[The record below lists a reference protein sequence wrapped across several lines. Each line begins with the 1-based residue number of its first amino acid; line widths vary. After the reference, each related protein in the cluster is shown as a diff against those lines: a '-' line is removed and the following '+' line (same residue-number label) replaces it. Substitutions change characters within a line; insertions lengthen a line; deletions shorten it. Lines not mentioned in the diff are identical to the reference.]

1 MNDNPDHPVRRA
13 PGQRW
18 HGRRASLAVAGLM
31 IVAALVAACG
41 GGPASS
47 RAAQGASGSPAAS
60 GSSSG
65 STYRS
70 DLAYAAC
77 IRSHGVPK
85 FPDPKPNGGF
95 TMTTNPHDPQLQ
107 AAQRACASLLPAGQQ
122 QQTTG
127 HFTPQQVAQLLTYAR
142 CMRSHGILNFPDPTS
157 KGLGALNGIDMNSPQ
172 FQSASR
178 ACQQLLPAIGG
189 NGNGPVSAPGG
200 GS

>member
-1 MNDNPDHPVRRA
+1 MNDNPDRPARRA

-18 HGRRASLAVAGLM
+18 RVRRPGLVIAGLM
-31 IVAALVAACG
+31 TVAALATACG
-41 GGPASS
+41 TGSASS
-47 RAAQGASGSPAAS
+47 PPAQGGSGSPAAS
-60 GSSSG
+60 ASSAG

-77 IRSHGVPK
+77 IRGHGVPN

-95 TMTTNPHDPQLQ
+95 DITTNPHNPQLQ
-107 AAQRACASLLPAGQQ
+107 AAQRDCANLLPAGQQ

-127 HFTPQQVAQLLTYAR
+127 HFSPQQVAQLLKYAR

-157 KGLGALNGIDMNSPQ
+157 NGLGAMHGIDMNSPQ

-178 ACQQLLPAIGG
+178 VCQPLMPAIGG
-189 NGNGPVSAPGG
+189 NGNGPVTGPGG

>member
-1 MNDNPDHPVRRA
+1 MNDNPDHPDRRA
-13 PGQRW
+13 PGPRW
-18 HGRRASLAVAGLM
+18 RVRRAGLAVAGLM

-41 GGPASS
+41 GDPASS

-60 GSSSG
+60 GSSPG
-65 STYRS
+65 STYQS

-95 TMTTNPHDPQLQ
+95 IMTTNPHDPQLQ

-122 QQTTG
+122 QQTAG

-157 KGLGALNGIDMNSPQ
+157 KGPGAPNGIDMNSPQ
-172 FQSASR
+172 FQSASQ
-178 ACQQLLPAIGG
+178 ACQHLLPAIGG
-189 NGNGPVSAPGG
+189 NGPVTVPGG